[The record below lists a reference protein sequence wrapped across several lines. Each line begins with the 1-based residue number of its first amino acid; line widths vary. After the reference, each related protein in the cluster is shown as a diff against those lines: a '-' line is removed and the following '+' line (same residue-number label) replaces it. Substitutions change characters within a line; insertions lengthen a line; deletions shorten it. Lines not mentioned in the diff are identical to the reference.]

1 MVYICESFLVNYDL
15 NSGACSGSCFTSP
28 FPCCSLIPFE
38 LWPFILSLSLLSLF
52 LFSFLVEKNFV
63 ALGCFQDN
71 ANDRAMGKLLKNLRQ
86 SIDWRDMSKTV
97 KKCSEIARSHS

>member
-1 MVYICESFLVNYDL
+1 MGLALYHL
-15 NSGACSGSCFTSP
+15 SP
-28 FPCCSLIPFE
+28 VA
-38 LWPFILSLSLLSLF
+38 LSSLF
-52 LFSFLVEKNFV
+52 NYGLLFFHSPYFLYFNCSFLVEKEFV
-63 ALGCFQDN
+63 SLGCFQDN

>member
-1 MVYICESFLVNYDL
+1 MGLALHLLSPVALSSLLNYGL
-15 NSGACSGSCFTSP
+15 LF
-28 FPCCSLIPFE
+28 
-38 LWPFILSLSLLSLF
+38 LSLSLLSLF

-97 KKCSEIARSHS
+97 KKCSEIARSQS